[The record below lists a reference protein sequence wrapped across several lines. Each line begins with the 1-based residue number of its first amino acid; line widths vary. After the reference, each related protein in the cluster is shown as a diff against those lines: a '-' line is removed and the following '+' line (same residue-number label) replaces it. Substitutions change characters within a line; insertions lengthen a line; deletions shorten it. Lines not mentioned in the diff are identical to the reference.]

1 MICNWRMQRL
11 LYDFQSRIAT
21 EMLYD
26 LVYLL

>member
-1 MICNWRMQRL
+1 MISNWRMQSL